1 MFLVAQNWQV
11 WYEAL
16 SKPAWTP
23 SGGTIGLIWSILYPI
38 ILVSYVYAIYA
49 WRHGKLPIKLA
60 IIFSLNVL
68 ANLIFTPIQFGLENL
83 WLSSLDILIVWSTIV
98 LFAIGV
104 WRYSK
109 ILAIAQIPYFVWVTI
124 ATILQLTITFS
135 NL

>member
-1 MFLVAQNWQV
+1 MFFVAQNWQA

-23 SGGTIGLIWSILYPI
+23 SGGTIGLIWMVLYPI
-38 ILVSYVYAIYA
+38 ILASYVYAIYA
-49 WRHGKLPIKLA
+49 WRHGKLPIRPVA
-60 IIFSLNVL
+60 IFSINVL

-83 WLSSLDILIVWSTIV
+83 WLASLDILIVWSTIV